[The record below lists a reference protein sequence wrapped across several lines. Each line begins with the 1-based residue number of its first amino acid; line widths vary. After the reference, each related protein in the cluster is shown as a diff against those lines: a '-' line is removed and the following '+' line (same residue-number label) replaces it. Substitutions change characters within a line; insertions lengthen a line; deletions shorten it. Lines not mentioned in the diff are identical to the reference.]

1 MLGVGLIPMETP
13 LGPLAPA
20 HMSEF
25 FVGLALAAVVAI
37 IVQKFVVPRFEQ
49 MYTERAAEIEGGI
62 NLAQNIRAEAEQT
75 KRAYQQQL
83 ADSREEAAKLRDE
96 ARAQGAAIIAQAKE
110 QAQAEAERIRE
121 QASQQMQVERDQT
134 MAELRAEVAT
144 LATQLAER
152 IIGETLTDSA
162 TTQRTVDRFLA
173 ELDAQPSRTVPD
185 YVPEGMGQ

>member
-1 MLGVGLIPMETP
+1 METP

-25 FVGLALAAVVAI
+25 IVGLALAAVVAI

-49 MYTERAAEIEGGI
+49 MYSERAAEIEGGI

-110 QAQAEAERIRE
+110 QAQAEAERIRA

-134 MAELRAEVAT
+134 MAELRAEVGT

-152 IIGETLTDSA
+152 IIGETLTDNA
-162 TTQRTVDRFLA
+162 ATQRTVDRFLA
-173 ELDAQPSRTVPD
+173 DLDTQPSRTVPD